1 MYIQTGVDMLLPMLV
16 KEYITQF
23 SEAIQLIHA
32 NFNPLFYIDKEK
44 FNPFC
49 SILQTDSYQATGCYN
64 LLCAGFVQT
73 NSRIAIGAAISP
85 VSSFLSNQYDITIL
99 IWKVHIH
106 HFHFFFPTF
115 SNAKLYATICWTGWP

>member
-1 MYIQTGVDMLLPMLV
+1 MVVNICVDMLLPMLV

-99 IWKVHIH
+99 IWKEHIH
-106 HFHFFFPTF
+106 HFLFLFSTF
-115 SNAKLYATICWTGWP
+115 SNTTLYVTIC

>member
-1 MYIQTGVDMLLPMLV
+1 MYVQIGADMLLPMLV

-23 SEAIQLIHA
+23 SEAIQLIP
-32 NFNPLFYIDKEK
+32 FFYIDNEK

-85 VSSFLSNQYDITIL
+85 VSSVLSNQYDITIL

-106 HFHFFFPTF
+106 HFNFFFFSFSKTTF
-115 SNAKLYATICWTGWP
+115 YATTCCTG